1 MSADALPLHFLV
13 VLRRAAVFQWN
24 RKVFASERTQQ
35 LEMICLRGKRQ
46 KRQMMML
53 FIRFDDTTTAVCHSG
68 RNGAPVPSG
77 QSPKGLGSFHQGS
90 AKESGTVEETRRGMS
105 TFIFHV
111 NHFLLPPFY
120 AYSCSKQSSDHHA
133 PLVFLLCGLAS
144 VFVACFT

>member
-1 MSADALPLHFLV
+1 MIPRSVSMETCVHRRFALP
-13 VLRRAAVFQWN
+13 RCSTTSCRDVFEWN
-24 RKVFASERTQQ
+24 RKVLASERTQQ

-111 NHFLLPPFY
+111 NHFLLPPFS
-120 AYSCSKQSSDHHA
+120 AYSCSK
-133 PLVFLLCGLAS
+133 
-144 VFVACFT
+144 